1 MFGPS
6 LGSVLNDEIFRERFD
21 PTRCLVAEL
30 SLPPAPEARVAAQEA
45 ASAPAANPNW
55 LAGCGM
61 LLWAPPYE
69 IEDELREVL
78 TALGSLLQE
87 TDPACN
93 PAAALGTPAVAVY
106 EL

>member
-1 MFGPS
+1 
-6 LGSVLNDEIFRERFD
+6 
-21 PTRCLVAEL
+21 
-30 SLPPAPEARVAAQEA
+30 
-45 ASAPAANPNW
+45 
-55 LAGCGM
+55 M

-87 TDPACN
+87 TDPA
-93 PAAALGTPAVAVY
+93 AALGTPAVAVY